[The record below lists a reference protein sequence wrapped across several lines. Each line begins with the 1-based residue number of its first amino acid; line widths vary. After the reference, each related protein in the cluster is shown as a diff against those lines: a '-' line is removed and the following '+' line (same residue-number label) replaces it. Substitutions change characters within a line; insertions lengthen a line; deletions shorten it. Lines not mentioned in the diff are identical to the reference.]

1 MLRELALYLAL
12 LLLLLQRQR
21 EEQRFKHTKIN
32 ARLEPFVWIIRRV
45 WHSDLNFPDQ

>member
-21 EEQRFKHTKIN
+21 EEQRFKTHKNKCTTQAICVNHQKG
-32 ARLEPFVWIIRRV
+32 VT
-45 WHSDLNFPDQ
+45 Q